1 MVQLLSTPQPLTQA
15 SGPANRIARVLVVG
29 GAGLAAVML
38 IAALILWAR
47 YGTAV
52 FFEMIASGIA
62 ACF

>member
-15 SGPANRIARVLVVG
+15 SVSANRLSRVLAIG
-29 GAGLAAVML
+29 GVGLAAVIL

-52 FFEMIASGIA
+52 FFEMIASGFA
-62 ACF
+62 TCF